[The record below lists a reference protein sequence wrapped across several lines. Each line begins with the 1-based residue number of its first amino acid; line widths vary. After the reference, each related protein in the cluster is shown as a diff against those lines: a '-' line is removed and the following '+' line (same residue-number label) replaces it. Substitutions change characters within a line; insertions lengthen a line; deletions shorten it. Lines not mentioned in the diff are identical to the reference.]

1 MIPELQKLDYKNI
14 FYYFEEIS
22 KIPRGSGD
30 NQRISDYLVAF
41 AKEHGLSYIQDEL
54 LNVIITKEASEGYE
68 NCPAVMIQGHMDMVC
83 EKTPTSTHDFKA
95 DGLELIVEGDWLHA
109 NNTTLGGDDGIAVAF
124 GLALLAD
131 KELKSP
137 KLEVVITTDEETGMY
152 GAKALDTSVLT
163 SKYMINVDS
172 ENDDSVLTSCAGGL
186 TGTTTLPITRTPVMG
201 VKVGVVLTGLRGGHS
216 GVEIGNNRSNAN
228 KLLGRFLFDLR
239 NTIDFDLITMAGGS
253 KDNVITRMCQSEIV
267 VSAGDIDA
275 LNTEIERLTAI
286 YQKEFMASEP
296 DLRVETTVGEEG
308 SYEVLSKGSFEK
320 MLFLLMQAPY
330 GVQAMSAAIE
340 GLVETSL
347 NLGIFKVEEEEVT
360 YCFSVRSS
368 ISSAKHA
375 ISDKIQYLSEFI
387 GADYTV
393 RDEYPAWEYRADS
406 KLRDLYSSIY
416 KELVGSDI
424 KIEAIHAGLE
434 CGLIYERISDID
446 IISVGPN
453 MHGIHTAQEKLQIS
467 SSVLV
472 YQIIERVLNDM
483 NTIS

>member
-1 MIPELQKLDYKNI
+1 MLDELQKLDYKNI

-41 AKEHGLSYIQDEL
+41 AKEQGLNYIQDEL
-54 LNVIITKEASEGYE
+54 LNVIITKEASQGYE
-68 NCPAVMIQGHMDMVC
+68 NCPAVIIQGHMDMVC
-83 EKTPTSTHDFKA
+83 EKTPTSTHDFSK

-109 NNTTLGGDDGIAVAF
+109 NNTTLGGDDGIAVAYA
-124 GLALLAD
+124 LALLSD

-152 GAKALDTSVLT
+152 GAKGLDTSVFT
-163 SKYMINVDS
+163 GKYLINVDS

-201 VKVGVVLTGLRGGHS
+201 VKVNVELTGLRGGHS

-239 NTIDFDLITMAGGS
+239 DALDFDLITMAGGS
-253 KDNVITRMCQSEIV
+253 KDNVITRSSNADIVISEGELETLK
-267 VSAGDIDA
+267 A
-275 LNTEIERLTAI
+275 EIERLTAV

-296 DLRVETTVGEEG
+296 DLRVVVTVGEEG
-308 SYEVLSKGSFEK
+308 SYEVLGKGSFEK
-320 MLFLLMQAPY
+320 MLFILIQAPY
-330 GVQAMSAAIE
+330 GVQAMSASIP

-347 NLGIFKVEEEEVT
+347 NLGIFKVEDDFVT
-360 YCFSVRSS
+360 YCFSIRSS

-375 ISDKIQYLSEFI
+375 ISDKLKYLSEFL
-387 GADYTV
+387 GADYVV
-393 RDEYPAWEYRADS
+393 RGEYPAWEYRADS
-406 KLRDLYSSIY
+406 KLRDLYSSTY
-416 KELVGSDI
+416 TELVGSEI

-434 CGLIYERISDID
+434 CGLFYERLSDVD

-453 MHGIHTAQEKLQIS
+453 MSGIHTAQEKLSIS
-467 SSVLV
+467 SSVRV
-472 YQIIERVLNDM
+472 YQIIERVLKDM
-483 NTIS
+483 ITIQ